1 MNHPKLG
8 TPVDVFLT
16 EHPMTKQLEELNSN
30 HLPGMLWKE
39 EGMQTKDVTPSHT
52 HIIYISYMW
61 IDTINKAWSIHR
73 FLASPDSN
81 LRHS

>member
-39 EGMQTKDVTPSHT
+39 EGMQTKEGDRLVAPKNFLFGCTT
-52 HIIYISYMW
+52 QL
-61 IDTINKAWSIHR
+61 AFHR
-73 FLASPDSN
+73 QTC
-81 LRHS
+81 RR

>member
-52 HIIYISYMW
+52 HIIYIYH
-61 IDTINKAWSIHR
+61 ICGLTPSIKHGA
-73 FLASPDSN
+73 FTGSWLVQIVI
-81 LRHS
+81 